1 MGSGFFNGSLDV
13 IRLILRYYKLDLF
26 PILCYNIVVKRSKA
40 KGEINFMDMNMDMI
54 MEMLAI
60 IGLVVFFL
68 LVVCLMALAKTGRSR
83 KYGYVTLPTGSIIE
97 GWVKWYA
104 PEANGM
110 ANIRISGRTYYVH
123 CSQIV
128 LIEK

>member
-1 MGSGFFNGSLDV
+1 
-13 IRLILRYYKLDLF
+13 
-26 PILCYNIVVKRSKA
+26 
-40 KGEINFMDMNMDMI
+40 MDMNMDMI
-54 MEMLAI
+54 MEMLII

-97 GWVKWYA
+97 GWVRWYA